1 MDKPPEK
8 QSRFAK
14 RLARIKSAREIP
26 PTPVKRAIAL
36 AFGAIIA
43 LGALYLGL
51 VSLEIISFSGIH
63 FAIMAAIAAGLGALI
78 GWRAAGIAGLSALSV
93 GLWLTIEL
101 AALTIYLVVEILAVG
116 LAAALSTCSF

>member
-51 VSLEIISFSGIH
+51 V
-63 FAIMAAIAAGLGALI
+63 
-78 GWRAAGIAGLSALSV
+78 
-93 GLWLTIEL
+93 
-101 AALTIYLVVEILAVG
+101 
-116 LAAALSTCSF
+116 